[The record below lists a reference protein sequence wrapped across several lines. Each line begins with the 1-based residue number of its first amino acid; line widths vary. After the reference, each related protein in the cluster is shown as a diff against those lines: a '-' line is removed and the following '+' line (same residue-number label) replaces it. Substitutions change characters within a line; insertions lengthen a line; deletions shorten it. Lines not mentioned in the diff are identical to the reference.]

1 MFTGIVEET
10 GRVADVLDTG
20 LSISASVVMD
30 DLKVSDSI
38 CVNGACLTVT
48 RLDAAYAAP
57 RDEGRPGCPV
67 GAPRGIFSVDTVPE
81 TLRRTNL
88 GGLSVGDPVNLERP
102 MKTDG
107 RFGGHI
113 VQGHVDG
120 TGTVLSIDPEG
131 EARNFK
137 FEADHTIMR
146 YVVEK
151 GFVAV
156 DGTSLTVVNCD
167 YRTFTV
173 TIVPYTWENT
183 VFGFRRPGDTVNLE
197 VDIIAKY
204 VERLATG
211 PRLPV
216 DTADEL

>member
-1 MFTGIVEET
+1 MFTGIVEEV
-10 GRVADVLDTG
+10 GKVAETSTTA
-20 LSISASVVMD
+20 LSITASTVMD

-38 CVNGACLTVT
+38 CVNGTCLTVT
-48 RLDAAYAAP
+48 RMNKSS
-57 RDEGRPGCPV
+57 
-67 GAPRGIFSVDTVPE
+67 FSVDTVPE

-88 GGLSVGDPVNLERP
+88 GVLELGDPVNLERS
-102 MKTDG
+102 MSSNG

-137 FEADHTIMR
+137 FEADDSIMR

-167 YRTFTV
+167 YRTFSV

-183 VFGFRRPGDTVNLE
+183 VLGSRRLGDAVNLE

-211 PRLPV
+211 PRLPI

>member
-1 MFTGIVEET
+1 MFTGIVEEV
-10 GRVADVLDTG
+10 GSVAGASNTG
-20 LSISASVVMD
+20 LTISASTVMD

-38 CVNGACLTVT
+38 SVNGACLTVT
-48 RLDAAYAAP
+48 DRSDSS
-57 RDEGRPGCPV
+57 
-67 GAPRGIFSVDTVPE
+67 FSVDTVPE

-88 GGLSVGDPVNLERP
+88 GALKEGDFVNLERP
-102 MKTDG
+102 MATDG

-113 VQGHVDG
+113 VQGHIDG
-120 TGTVLSIDPEG
+120 TGRVLSVEQEG
-131 EARNFK
+131 GARNFK
-137 FEADHTIMR
+137 FEADDSIMR

-156 DGTSLTVVNCD
+156 DGTSLTVVDCD
-167 YRTFTV
+167 YRTFSV

-183 VFGFRRPGDTVNLE
+183 IFGTLKLGDPVNLE

-204 VERLATG
+204 VERLAAG